1 MKKSRAI
8 ELLGGTVTAAADA
21 MGVTSSAVSQWPD
34 ELTHEMENR
43 VLAALARQH
52 LPPELIG
59 DAAAGHEVSSD
70 AL

>member
-52 LPPELIG
+52 LPAELLGNGEPE
-59 DAAAGHEVSSD
+59 VVSD
-70 AL
+70 ASG

>member
-52 LPPELIG
+52 LPAELLG
-59 DAAAGHEVSSD
+59 DGAEPQQAVVS
-70 AL
+70 

>member
-34 ELTHEMENR
+34 ELTHDMENR
-43 VLAALARQH
+43 VLAALARRH
-52 LPPELIG
+52 LPPELLG
-59 DAAAGHEVSSD
+59 DAAQEVASD
-70 AL
+70 AA